1 MVFDA
6 AELAAVLTV
15 LATIWSSW
23 RIFSPNRGSFEG
35 RGVVAGRGIFRK
47 A

>member
-1 MVFDA
+1 MMCNA
-6 AELAAVLTV
+6 AELAATLTV
-15 LATIWSSW
+15 LATIRSSW
-23 RIFSPNRGSFEG
+23 RILYPNRGSFEG